1 MRFFLEDKL
10 KEKDLPALF
19 LDRDGV
25 INIDF
30 GHVFKIDD
38 FKFTDGIF
46 DLVKEANSNDFIVI
60 IITNQAG
67 IAKGYYT
74 EDDFG
79 NLSNWMIKK
88 FLERNAHIDA
98 IYYSPF
104 HPTMGQGK
112 YLQDEDTR
120 KPGAGMIFEAMKD
133 FRINTSKSI
142 LVGDKVSDIQA
153 GIKANIQNNLL
164 YKNHEENNDKSLL
177 RVINKDIKK
186 IESLSEVH
194 SFFAK

>member
-10 KEKDLPALF
+10 KGKDLPALF

-25 INIDF
+25 INIDY
-30 GHVFKIDD
+30 GHVYKIDD
-38 FKFTDGIF
+38 FKFNDGIF

-112 YLQDEDTR
+112 YLRDEDTR

-142 LVGDKVSDIQA
+142 LVGDKISDIQA
-153 GIKANIQNNLL
+153 GIKANIENNFL
-164 YKNHEENNDKSLL
+164 YKNYEEENDKSLM

-186 IESLSEVH
+186 IESLSEVY
-194 SFFAK
+194 SYFAK

>member
-1 MRFFLEDKL
+1 MRFFLEDKH

-25 INIDF
+25 INIDY
-30 GHVFKIDD
+30 GHVYKIDD
-38 FKFTDGIF
+38 FKFNDGIF